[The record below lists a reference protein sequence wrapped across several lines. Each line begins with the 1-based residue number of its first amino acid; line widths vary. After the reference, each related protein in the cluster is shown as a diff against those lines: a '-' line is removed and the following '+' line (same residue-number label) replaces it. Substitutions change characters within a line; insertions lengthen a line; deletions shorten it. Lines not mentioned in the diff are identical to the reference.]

1 MNMEKLQ
8 WHKEEKIMNWN
19 FYCQLVILQEWVCAD
34 MRAVTVIQ
42 INLSQMNNK
51 IFEMR

>member
-1 MNMEKLQ
+1 MKR
-8 WHKEEKIMNWN
+8 EKIMNWN